1 MNTFVKI
8 VQIVTDGKIAEF
20 LISISTLQQEVNTT
34 FASRETFLSQ
44 IPVST
49 IKLITFLEFFFVAKV
64 NSKIFCAVI
73 QELILNEMKS
83 VAEIDVKQIQ
93 IDKGILR

>member
-34 FASRETFLSQ
+34 FASGETFLFQ

-49 IKLITFLEFFFVAKV
+49 IKLITFLEFFLWQRLIPRYFVQL
-64 NSKIFCAVI
+64 SK
-73 QELILNEMKS
+73 N
-83 VAEIDVKQIQ
+83 
-93 IDKGILR
+93 

>member
-34 FASRETFLSQ
+34 FASRKHFFSKYRFLQLSWLHFLS
-44 IPVST
+44 
-49 IKLITFLEFFFVAKV
+49 FF
-64 NSKIFCAVI
+64 CG
-73 QELILNEMKS
+73 
-83 VAEIDVKQIQ
+83 
-93 IDKGILR
+93 KG

>member
-49 IKLITFLEFFFVAKV
+49 IKLITFLEFFLWQRLIPRYFVQL
-64 NSKIFCAVI
+64 SK
-73 QELILNEMKS
+73 N
-83 VAEIDVKQIQ
+83 
-93 IDKGILR
+93 

>member
-34 FASRETFLSQ
+34 FASRETFLFQ

-49 IKLITFLEFFFVAKV
+49 IKLIHFLSFF
-64 NSKIFCAVI
+64 CG
-73 QELILNEMKS
+73 
-83 VAEIDVKQIQ
+83 
-93 IDKGILR
+93 KG

>member
-1 MNTFVKI
+1 M
-8 VQIVTDGKIAEF
+8 
-20 LISISTLQQEVNTT
+20 
-34 FASRETFLSQ
+34 
-44 IPVST
+44 
-49 IKLITFLEFFFVAKV
+49 AKV

-83 VAEIDVKQIQ
+83 VAEIHVKQIQ

>member
-34 FASRETFLSQ
+34 FASRETFLFQ

-49 IKLITFLEFFFVAKV
+49 IKLITFLEFFLVAKV

-73 QELILNEMKS
+73 QELNLNEMKS

>member
-34 FASRETFLSQ
+34 FASRETFLFQ

-49 IKLITFLEFFFVAKV
+49 IKLITFLEFFLWQRLIPRYFGQL
-64 NSKIFCAVI
+64 SK
-73 QELILNEMKS
+73 N
-83 VAEIDVKQIQ
+83 
-93 IDKGILR
+93 

>member
-34 FASRETFLSQ
+34 FASFPNTGFY
-44 IPVST
+44 
-49 IKLITFLEFFFVAKV
+49 
-64 NSKIFCAVI
+64 N
-73 QELILNEMKS
+73 
-83 VAEIDVKQIQ
+83 
-93 IDKGILR
+93 

>member
-34 FASRETFLSQ
+34 FASRETFLFQ

-49 IKLITFLEFFFVAKV
+49 IKKLITFLEFFLWQRLIPRYFVQL
-64 NSKIFCAVI
+64 SK
-73 QELILNEMKS
+73 N
-83 VAEIDVKQIQ
+83 
-93 IDKGILR
+93 

>member
-34 FASRETFLSQ
+34 FASRETFLLQ

-49 IKLITFLEFFFVAKV
+49 IKLITFIEFFLWQRLIPRYFVQL
-64 NSKIFCAVI
+64 SK
-73 QELILNEMKS
+73 N
-83 VAEIDVKQIQ
+83 
-93 IDKGILR
+93 

>member
-20 LISISTLQQEVNTT
+20 LISISTLQQEVNTR
-34 FASRETFLSQ
+34 FASRETFLFQ

-49 IKLITFLEFFFVAKV
+49 IKLIKFLEFFLWQRLIPRYFMQL
-64 NSKIFCAVI
+64 SK
-73 QELILNEMKS
+73 N
-83 VAEIDVKQIQ
+83 
-93 IDKGILR
+93 

>member
-20 LISISTLQQEVNTT
+20 LISISTLQQEVSTT
-34 FASRETFLSQ
+34 FASRETFLFQ

-49 IKLITFLEFFFVAKV
+49 IKLITFLEFF
-64 NSKIFCAVI
+64 CG
-73 QELILNEMKS
+73 
-83 VAEIDVKQIQ
+83 
-93 IDKGILR
+93 KG